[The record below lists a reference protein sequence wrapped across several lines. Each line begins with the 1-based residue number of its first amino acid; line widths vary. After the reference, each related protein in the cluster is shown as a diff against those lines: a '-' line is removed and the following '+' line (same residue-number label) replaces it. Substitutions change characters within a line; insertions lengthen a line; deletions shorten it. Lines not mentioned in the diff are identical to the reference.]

1 MIQLSTLEIAED
13 GEVISVSSP
22 ESSSQYDLFPTVGG
36 NIIKHW
42 DERTNLEM
50 EGYLKMMFSTGNSI
64 EFSITLDNR
73 SFQCTAYSHL
83 PSRAFL
89 HLKLTRILSTK
100 KTKPVLEGGKK
111 KIKGHLI
118 DDVLMEATTPIHFV
132 DLEGNIVAFN
142 NAATDLFGYHK
153 FEYNRLTVYDLIPK
167 YSKEIWRQKCVD
179 YALSGSQTFE
189 EVIKK
194 KDGSRTVVQIN
205 TNMVRYGDSEVVYC
219 CFTDLTQRRK
229 EDSKLKL
236 VDFTFRNA
244 ATAILLVKEDG
255 EIYDFNEA
263 ALAMFG
269 YEREEFRELKVFNI
283 DPNATP
289 EVRKV
294 LWDDLKAAGSTLLQR
309 PLKRKDGTWM
319 DLEVKAT
326 IVEYEGVEL
335 NCAFLTDITEK
346 LKAEEQ
352 LQLVNHAFKNAAVP
366 MYFVNSNAKVHDYNK
381 SICEVLGYN
390 EEEFKNLSVFDT
402 ATRHTPATWAT
413 RMEELKSGKTVAHV
427 TKLRKKDG
435 TLIDVEMRSNL
446 FEYGNNSFAFTSFI
460 DITEKIK
467 IEKKL
472 KFVDFSFKNAYIPI
486 YLVRKD
492 ATLYDFN
499 DAAHTLL
506 GYSREE
512 MSKMRI
518 HELDP
523 NYSPEVWKERW
534 ATFNANETTKT
545 ILTQHR
551 KKDGTLIDV
560 EVQAKL
566 MIFNGHEYHCSF
578 VTDITEKK
586 KTMERLELVDFTFW
600 QSSMPMIL
608 GLEDGSF
615 LDFNQAALDLYGY
628 TKEEMALLKVND
640 LRFAKSKSYEQLWK
654 EVNAFKKME
663 WENIHKKK
671 DGTLMNVQIMANL
684 LERGDRRV
692 SCTFI
697 TDISDRKRT
706 EDRLKLVDFAFRK
719 TAVSIFITRSDATL
733 YDFNDAVLDLY
744 GYSREEMVLLKVDDL
759 TAAYAK
765 EEVSKAWAELW
776 RRLKEQ
782 KSIVFTSKHLRKD
795 GSVFD
800 VEIRVNYLEYGG
812 EELNCAFITDI
823 TDRKSVEDRLR
834 LVDFGFKNVSTA
846 ILLVDNVGNI
856 YDYNEASLELF
867 GYTNREFRN
876 LKIRD
881 IDVLQTFEERE
892 AFRNKLRE
900 EKKLTLNK
908 KVKRKD
914 GSWIYVEMRANHL
927 LFDNNEMNC
936 AFITDITEKKKN
948 EDALRK
954 SITRFEHATLA
965 TSDVIWEMDLENN
978 TLFLSNNF
986 TVVFGHGIS
995 GLEPIDDNIWL
1006 RNVHPDDLQRV
1017 LREEDDTINNS
1028 RERWEMEYRFKKVD
1042 GIYAAVLD
1050 RCFAMKDENGK
1061 VIKLI
1066 GAMRDVTKEK
1076 EEENERILLLT
1087 ELVENNKELLQF
1099 SYITTHNLRA
1109 PLTNLISICNRV
1121 DIKFI
1126 EDFQTKRLIEGF
1138 KQSTM
1143 LLNDTLNDLIKILII
1158 KENRHLETDEL
1169 LFGDVLEKVK
1179 SSISTILLKNVV
1191 KVEADFS
1198 EALTVQFSSVYL
1210 ESIFLNLLTNSIKY
1224 AHPTRYPLIKI
1235 KTTREKDGTAKLLFS
1250 DNGIGMNMERV
1261 KNKIFGLY
1269 QRFHNNADAKGI
1281 GLYLVHSQVT
1291 ALGGKIEVESEV
1303 GVGTTFIIMFK

>member
-1 MIQLSTLEIAED
+1 MIQLSTLEIADD
-13 GEVISVSSP
+13 GEVIYVSSP
-22 ESSSQYDLFPTVGG
+22 ESSSQYDLFPAVGG
-36 NIIKHW
+36 NIIRHW

-83 PSRAFL
+83 PNRALL
-89 HLKLTRILSTK
+89 HLKLVRILTIK
-100 KTKPVLEGGKK
+100 KTKAVLEGGKK

-194 KDGSRTVVQIN
+194 KDCSRTVVQIN

-219 CFTDLTQRRK
+219 CFTDLTQKRK

-255 EIYDFNEA
+255 AIYDFNEA

-346 LKAEEQ
+346 LKAQGQ
-352 LQLVNHAFKNAAVP
+352 LQLIDHAFKNASVP
-366 MYFVNSNAKVHDYNK
+366 MYFVNSNAQVHDFNK
-381 SICEVLGYN
+381 SICEVLGYT
-390 EEEFKNLSVFDT
+390 EKEFKHLTVFDT
-402 ATRHTPATWAT
+402 ATRHTPATWAL

-460 DITEKIK
+460 DITEKIRN
-467 IEKKL
+467 EKKL

-518 HELDP
+518 YELDP
-523 NYSPEVWKERW
+523 NYSPEIWKERW
-534 ATFNANETTKT
+534 ATFTSNETTKT

-586 KTMERLELVDFTFW
+586 KTTERLELVDFTFRH
-600 QSSMPMIL
+600 SSMPIIL

-615 LDFNQAALDLYGY
+615 LDFNEAALDLYGY
-628 TKEEMALLKVND
+628 TKDEMALLKVND
-640 LRFAKSKSYEQLWK
+640 LRAATKSKSYDQLWK

-663 WENIHKKK
+663 WENVHKKK

-697 TDISDRKRT
+697 TDISARKRT

-719 TAVSIFITRSDATL
+719 TAVSVFITRSDATF

-744 GYSREEMVLLKVDDL
+744 GYSREEMALLKVDDL

-776 RRLKEQ
+776 SRLKEQ

-834 LVDFGFKNVSTA
+834 
-846 ILLVDNVGNI
+846 
-856 YDYNEASLELF
+856 
-867 GYTNREFRN
+867 
-876 LKIRD
+876 
-881 IDVLQTFEERE
+881 
-892 AFRNKLRE
+892 
-900 EKKLTLNK
+900 
-908 KVKRKD
+908 
-914 GSWIYVEMRANHL
+914 
-927 LFDNNEMNC
+927 
-936 AFITDITEKKKN
+936 
-948 EDALRK
+948 K
-954 SITRFEHATLA
+954 SIARFEQATLA

-986 TVVFGHGIS
+986 TVVFGHEIKGV
-995 GLEPIDDNIWL
+995 EPIDDNIWL
-1006 RNVHPDDLQRV
+1006 KCVHPDDLQRV
-1017 LREEDDTINNS
+1017 LREEEDTINNS
-1028 RERWEMEYRFKKVD
+1028 LERWEMEYQFKKAD
-1042 GIYAAVLD
+1042 GIYAIVLD

-1066 GAMRDVTKEK
+1066 GAIRDVTKEK
-1076 EEENERILLLT
+1076 SEENERILLLT

-1121 DIKFI
+1121 NTQLI

-1169 LFGDVLEKVK
+1169 LFGDILEKVK

-1191 KVEADFS
+1191 KVETDFS
-1198 EALTVQFSSVYL
+1198 EALMVRFSSVYL

-1224 AHPTRYPLIKI
+1224 AHPTRYPFIKI
-1235 KTTREKDGTAKLLFS
+1235 KTTIEKDGTTKLLFS

-1303 GVGTTFIIMFK
+1303 GVGTTFIITFK